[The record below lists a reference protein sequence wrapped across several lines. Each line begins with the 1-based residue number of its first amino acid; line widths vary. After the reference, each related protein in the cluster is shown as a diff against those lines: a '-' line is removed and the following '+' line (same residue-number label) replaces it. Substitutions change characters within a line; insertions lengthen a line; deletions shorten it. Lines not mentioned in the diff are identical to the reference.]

1 VLRVDRRLNDEL
13 LVKSNI
19 EGEPDTKLVCGRLR
33 FEHAHGNMVLVAL
46 PPVVVLQAAGG
57 PDAAR
62 LLRIVET
69 IQAELEDDR
78 LGAAVVAASL
88 ATSLVMF
95 VLRAHFESGRES
107 QGILALLA
115 KRQTARALTSMLAEL
130 ARDWTLDE
138 LAERAST
145 SRATLV
151 RQFQTTEPIAKLGW
165 RGELLGFEG

>member
-33 FEHAHGNMVLVAL
+33 FEHAHDNMVLVAL

-57 PDAAR
+57 PD
-62 LLRIVET
+62 

-88 ATSLVMF
+88 ATSLMMF

-151 RQFQTTEPIAKLGW
+151 RQFHGV
-165 RGELLGFEG
+165 RHG